1 MSHLT
6 LEVPR
11 DSILNLHS
19 VRNVLG
25 QPELVFRPVTVPCAP
40 HRFTSPNLGPTGP
53 TGKVQDRLGYG
64 KAGSETSKA
73 RVEGGHFNLA
83 IK

>member
-1 MSHLT
+1 MSRLT

-40 HRFTSPNLGPTGP
+40 HHFTSPNLGPTGP
-53 TGKVQDRLGYG
+53 TATNQESSR
-64 KAGSETSKA
+64 S
-73 RVEGGHFNLA
+73 
-83 IK
+83 